1 MIKNNKAKIKIL
13 FQMITLIFKFSY
25 IDFIKQ
31 IFLSTIIAI
40 LPYLSIILT
49 QALLNAIQ
57 IKKSIG
63 FITHILCVYLI
74 LKVFSLVIN
83 NYNNY
88 LNKKYSESVIYNLN
102 VLYLDKCKNL
112 KYEDFE
118 NDKVYDMLL
127 RANQQISTAP
137 VTLLTNIL
145 NLISNI
151 IGLMA
156 SAIILIS
163 WHWWAIFG
171 FAILPVLSYKYFLI
185 INRNEYEVYY
195 KRTPLERLSWYYSQL
210 LIKDYFIKEIKTMN
224 ISDYIQKKF
233 NKIKKDI
240 YVENIRLNK
249 KRTLFNLIYQFLNL
263 IFSSF
268 VIIISVLEVISN
280 KILIGNFMTYIN
292 TMSKVENT
300 IAVITSSY
308 YSLYTNTLYFSHLT
322 DFLEY
327 ADKRIDSFK
336 DKKRQC
342 INEINKVEIC
352 NLSFKYP
359 NTKNYAIKNLN
370 FKIEKGDILALVG
383 ENGSGKSTLLKIL
396 TGLYDNYEGDI
407 YINEINLRDIDKNSL
422 VSNLSIIFQDYNC
435 YEFDVK
441 QNIGLGCV
449 EEIENIKKIKYAAHI
464 TGADEFI
471 EKFPNKYNQQLGNW
485 FPNGVQ
491 ISGGQWQKIAIS
503 RALMK
508 TCSIYILDE
517 PTSSLDPTSEY
528 KFLKKFINSVH
539 QSISI
544 FATHRFVNA
553 MIATKII
560 VLKNGNIIEIG
571 THDEL
576 IKKNGEYNRLFNL
589 QMQGGIKK

>member
-396 TGLYDNYEGDI
+396 TGLYD
-407 YINEINLRDIDKNSL
+407 LSL
-422 VSNLSIIFQDYNC
+422 I
-435 YEFDVK
+435 
-441 QNIGLGCV
+441 
-449 EEIENIKKIKYAAHI
+449 HI
-464 TGADEFI
+464 
-471 EKFPNKYNQQLGNW
+471 
-485 FPNGVQ
+485 
-491 ISGGQWQKIAIS
+491 
-503 RALMK
+503 
-508 TCSIYILDE
+508 
-517 PTSSLDPTSEY
+517 
-528 KFLKKFINSVH
+528 
-539 QSISI
+539 
-544 FATHRFVNA
+544 
-553 MIATKII
+553 
-560 VLKNGNIIEIG
+560 
-571 THDEL
+571 
-576 IKKNGEYNRLFNL
+576 
-589 QMQGGIKK
+589 